1 MSLFVVAQ
9 VMYSAFLLSREFPR
23 GAGEGASSGATQ
35 AVAVVFA
42 FASAFLG
49 FATTTSAFSYTQ
61 VICRALETI
70 QEIQDKK
77 EQAHDL
83 LESPH
88 S

>member
-23 GAGEGASSGATQ
+23 GAGEGAGSGVTQ

-42 FASAFLG
+42 FGSIFVG

-61 VICRALETI
+61 AICRALETI
-70 QEIQDKK
+70 QEIQDK